1 MEKEVTIYDIANEL
15 QISPSTVSRALNDH
29 PAINQK
35 TKNKIHAVANAMG
48 YQMNL
53 FARNLRMQATMTL
66 GVLVP
71 KLDSVFLATV
81 LAGMEK
87 VANEAGYNL
96 IITQSLESEKKEET
110 NAETLFNS
118 RVDGLLVS
126 ATVARKETQVFDKF
140 FKKRI
145 PTVFFDRTL
154 ALQGTQSVV
163 IDNELAG
170 YEATLHLIQRKRKRI
185 WHVTGDL
192 EASVYKERYLG
203 FLRALTEHNL
213 APEADHLLTN
223 SIHLSRSE
231 AVVDQIFAARER
243 PDALFFSNDTAAA
256 SAMVKLIHRG
266 IRVPEEIAIFGF
278 NNDPITTLVKPAIST
293 IHYPAKELGEQAAR
307 NLIKHL
313 NGTEEMKA
321 GDIVMKHRLI
331 VREST

>member
-1 MEKEVTIYDIANEL
+1 MEKEVTIYDIANKL

-35 TKNKIHAVANAMG
+35 TKNKIHSVANSMG

-81 LAGMEK
+81 LAGMER

-96 IITQSLESEKKEET
+96 IIAQSLESEKKEKA
-110 NAETLFNS
+110 NVETLFNS

-126 ATVARKETQVFDKF
+126 ATVAKSGTDLFDKF
-140 FKKRI
+140 FKKKI

-154 ALQGTQSVV
+154 GLKGTQNIV
-163 IDNELAG
+163 IDNEMAA
-170 YEATLHLIQRKRKRI
+170 YEATKHLIEQGKTRI

-192 EASVYKERYLG
+192 EASVYLQRFNGYS
-203 FLRALTEHNL
+203 RALQEAGL
-213 APEADHLLTN
+213 IVDPEGIIKDA
-223 SIHLSRSE
+223 IHLSKSD
-231 AVVDQIFAARER
+231 AVVKKILLASRR
-243 PDALFFSNDTAAA
+243 PDAIFFTNDTAAA
-256 SAMVKLIHRG
+256 STMVKLIHQG
-266 IRVPEEIAIFGF
+266 LKVPEEIAIMGF
-278 NNDPITTLVKPAIST
+278 NDDPITTLVKPNIST
-293 IHYPAKELGEQAAR
+293 VHYPAKELGEVAAR
-307 NLIKHL
+307 NLVQYLSGQEAFREVEITLGHQ
-313 NGTEEMKA
+313 
-321 GDIVMKHRLI
+321 LI